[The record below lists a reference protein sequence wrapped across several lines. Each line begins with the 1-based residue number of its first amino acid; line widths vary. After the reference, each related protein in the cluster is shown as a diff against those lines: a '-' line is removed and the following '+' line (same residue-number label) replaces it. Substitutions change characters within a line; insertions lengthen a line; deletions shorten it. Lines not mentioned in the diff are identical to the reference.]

1 MTPTTGDPLLDREIL
16 KGNGPDD
23 DPGGDETMLSTRLL
37 SLIVV
42 TILALLVVVVVV
54 GVARNNLDTTGV
66 ATVLSTLFSG
76 IVVGTLLK
84 GRKGDPP

>member
-16 KGNGPDD
+16 EGDGPN
-23 DPGGDETMLSTRLL
+23 ESREVEAMLSTRLL
-37 SLIVV
+37 SLVVV
-42 TILALLVVVVVV
+42 TILGLLVIVVMV
-54 GVARNNLDTTGV
+54 GLARNTLDTTGV